1 MIESFIITFRE
12 MFEVALVVGIILG
25 YLSRTKQTKY
35 NNIVYLGV
43 VAGIVASIVGALLFN
58 TLAGGFEGRAEQI
71 FEGTTMLFG
80 ALLLTTMIFWM
91 MKQKHVALHLEKKV
105 EEHISNFRKYG
116 LFLLAFVAVLR
127 EGIETVI
134 FLEAASFVSE
144 QNNLFWA
151 LGGIIAAI
159 FLGYLLFVSSRKI
172 NIKRFFN
179 MTSILLILFAA
190 GLVSHGIHEFEEANL
205 VPSIKKNVWDI
216 NPALNQDGSYPAL
229 HEKGVIGSML
239 KGLLGYN
246 GNPSLTEVLSYV
258 AYLAIIVLLWR
269 KVEKVNVK

>member
-1 MIESFIITFRE
+1 

-127 EGIETVI
+127 EGIETR
-134 FLEAASFVSE
+134 SE
-144 QNNLFWA
+144 EH
-151 LGGIIAAI
+151 
-159 FLGYLLFVSSRKI
+159 
-172 NIKRFFN
+172 
-179 MTSILLILFAA
+179 TSELQ
-190 GLVSHGIHEFEEANL
+190 SH
-205 VPSIKKNVWDI
+205 
-216 NPALNQDGSYPAL
+216 
-229 HEKGVIGSML
+229 
-239 KGLLGYN
+239 
-246 GNPSLTEVLSYV
+246 
-258 AYLAIIVLLWR
+258 
-269 KVEKVNVK
+269 VN